1 MPSDRRRPRTL
12 LAVLVL
18 AALVLVTLDFR
29 QGETGPLGALQ
40 NAALA
45 VFAPV
50 QEGLSSVVRPI
61 GDFFFS
67 IGQLASLREEN
78 AALVEENAQLRERQ
92 ISVADLQREIDELR
106 ALVGM
111 REQTGFTTS
120 AGRVI
125 AQPPGAFR
133 WSVLIDIG
141 ADQGV
146 RRDMAVINAEG
157 LVGKITEVSGG
168 YARVQLAASPN
179 ANYAV
184 RVAQTGQ
191 QGLLNGRGARP
202 YELQIYDD
210 PDQPLP
216 DGADVVTR
224 AFQGTAIPDGIPVG
238 RTVVD
243 GEAGIP
249 GQFVD
254 IAPAVDFNRLDLLLV
269 VLDVPQV
276 PVDAGGDEDEA
287 TDEPIDPDADP
298 DTDPDATGSPS
309 PAASG

>member
-29 QGETGPLGALQ
+29 QGDGGPLGALQ
-40 NAALA
+40 NGALA

-50 QEGLSSVVRPI
+50 QDGLSSVVRPI
-61 GDFFFS
+61 AGFFSS
-67 IGQLASLREEN
+67 IGQLGSLREEN
-78 AALVEENAQLRERQ
+78 TALVEENAELRERQ
-92 ISVADLQREIDELR
+92 VSVADLQREIDELR

-125 AQPPGAFR
+125 AQPPGTFS

-191 QGLLNGRGARP
+191 HGLLNGRGARP
-202 YELQIYDD
+202 YQLQIYDD

-216 DGADVVTR
+216 DDADVVTR

-243 GEAGIP
+243 GEAAIP

-254 IAPAVDFNRLDLLLV
+254 IAPAVDFNRLDMLLV
-269 VLDVPQV
+269 ILDVPQV
-276 PVDAGGDEDEA
+276 PVDAGGDEDA
-287 TDEPIDPDADP
+287 DEPTDPDA
-298 DTDPDATGSPS
+298 DPDATGSPT